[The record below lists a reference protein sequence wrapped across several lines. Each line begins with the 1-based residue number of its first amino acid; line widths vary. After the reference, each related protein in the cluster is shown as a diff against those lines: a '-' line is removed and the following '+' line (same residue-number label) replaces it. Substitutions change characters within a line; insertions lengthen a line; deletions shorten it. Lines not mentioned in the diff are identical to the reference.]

1 MLRKKERDKKLFH
14 YLLGKNPQLGRF
26 YLLPKIHK
34 RINNAPGQPVIS
46 NNGTSTENISSY
58 LVTI

>member
-14 YLLGKNPQLGRF
+14 YLLVKNPQLGRF

>member
-14 YLLGKNPQLGRF
+14 YLLVKNPQLGRF

-34 RINNAPGQPVIS
+34 RINNVPGQPVIS
-46 NNGTSTENISSY
+46 NNGTSTENISLY